1 MPAVDFEHSA
11 VAGPVTAPNATYV
24 ATGASC
30 TLAAGRW
37 VVMGSCSHVNAS
49 GAGSITSSS
58 EVEFRHN
65 STRLALSRWCSIFGA
80 FRPTSGGLS
89 GGAIGGSAAR
99 DFAVINASA
108 SDTVSLHVAAFDSGS
123 GFNDAIA
130 GDAVI
135 DCINL
140 DLLTEGVDYVYAETA
155 NSDTVDVV
163 AAGTSWVTG
172 SAAGRIGQGVGEVPF
187 TVPSTGDYYVRAR
200 VENFVS
206 GAVGSAESARMR
218 LRRVDGT
225 PATIGSNVEQ
235 LVAQELLSPT
245 AFVIPLVDEAV
256 LSLTAGEQP
265 ELQIE
270 VSNVSGGVA
279 MGYRRFRILLIRLA
293 AFRNY
298 TVSSQVDGLQQAGSG
313 DPESSVSCTFN
324 YGSGVDVFITAC
336 PTWQSGGGDWGSGR
350 LHQDSGDVR
359 FPPLGRI
366 DAYNAGRENVGT
378 GGDIS
383 CQALHT
389 IGTFTGSQS
398 FRLGM
403 FTRGGLNHTYGRDH
417 ANTGDANTRIVAWE
431 LYTADS
437 ATTSTPDSQ
446 RIRFRDGTPTTV
458 MARSL
463 TPSSERIRVRD
474 TAPTPSLGA
483 VSTMP
488 ASQRARVRDGSP
500 TPAVGAMS
508 VAPAS
513 ARARFR
519 DGVPTPSLGAL
530 VATPTTERLRI
541 RDASLTAGV
550 GALTASL
557 GAQRIRFRDGTLS
570 LTLPDVYTPDAGR
583 VRFVE
588 SAPTSVLGARV
599 FVPTAQR
606 IRFRTGTLAGNAV
619 IVGALRMSV
628 REDQLFGGVV
638 NEAQR
643 FGLDVN
649 DVD

>member
-1 MPAVDFEHSA
+1 MPAVDFEHSVA
-11 VAGPVTAPNATYV
+11 AGPVTATGASYV

-49 GAGSITSSS
+49 GGGGVTSSS

-80 FRPTSGGLS
+80 FRPTSGDLS
-89 GGAIGGSAAR
+89 GGAVGGSAAR

-108 SDTVSLHVAAFDSGS
+108 SDTVSMHVRAVDVGS
-123 GFNDAIA
+123 GFNDALA

-155 NSDTVDVV
+155 NSDTADVV
-163 AAGTSWVTG
+163 ASGTSWVTG
-172 SAAGRIGQGVGEVPF
+172 SAAGRIGQGASEVPF
-187 TVPSTGDYYVRAR
+187 TAPSTGDYYVRAR

-206 GAVGSAESARMR
+206 GAVGSAEAARMR
-218 LRRVDGT
+218 LRLNG
-225 PATIGSNVEQ
+225 ATIGSGVEQ
-235 LVAQELLSPT
+235 LVTQELGSPT
-245 AFVIPLVDEAV
+245 AFIIPLVDEAV
-256 LSLTAGEQP
+256 IPLTMGDQP

-313 DPESSVSCTFN
+313 DPESSTSCTFD
-324 YGSGVDVFITAC
+324 YGTGVDVFLTAC

-366 DAYNAGRENVGT
+366 DAYNTGRENVGT
-378 GGDIS
+378 GGDIN

-403 FTRGGLNHTYGRDH
+403 LTRGGVNHTYGRNH
-417 ANTGDANTRIVAWE
+417 ANSADANTRIVAFE

-437 ATTSTPDSQ
+437 ATTFTPDAQ
-446 RIRFRDGTPTTV
+446 RIRFQDGTPTAT
-458 MARSL
+458 MARSV
-463 TPSSERIRVRD
+463 TPASERMRVRD

-483 VSTMP
+483 VSNTP
-488 ASQRARVRDGSP
+488 ASQRARVQDGAP
-500 TPAVGAMS
+500 TASLGAVS

-513 ARARFR
+513 ARARFQ
-519 DGVPTPSLGAL
+519 DGAPTVTLGAL
-530 VATPTTERLRI
+530 AVTPTTERLRI
-541 RDASLTAGV
+541 RDASLTASV
-550 GALTASL
+550 GAVAASL
-557 GAQRIRFRDGTLS
+557 GAARMRFRDGTLS
-570 LTLPDVYTPDAGR
+570 LTIPDVYTPAAGR
-583 VRFVE
+583 VRFVDA
-588 SAPTSVLGARV
+588 SPTVLLGARV
-599 FVPTAQR
+599 YTPSAQR
-606 IRFRTGTLAGNAV
+606 IRFRTGTVAGNAV
-619 IVGALRMSV
+619 IVGALRMGV